1 MFPPNLSSG
10 AMSLRADRDS
20 YALSLGVEINDD
32 GSIDENSIIVTPSI
46 IKVDYRLT
54 YDEVDE
60 MLEMGIG
67 YFEGWLLHCI
77 VSVLMSC
84 NTKI

>member
-1 MFPPNLSSG
+1 
-10 AMSLRADRDS
+10 MSLRADRDS
-20 YALSLGVEINDD
+20 YALSLGVEIHDD

-67 YFEGWLLHCI
+67 FFEGWLLHCI
-77 VSVLMSC
+77 VSSPIPFK
-84 NTKI
+84 TKIS